1 MKKTF
6 KQYMEEAKKQ
16 PQSGIPPLD
25 PRYGTPQDPRLDI
38 HSDEAYKQSGSG
50 TGIFRAGMG
59 HSPYIYGASNLP
71 QVPTEKPEKP
81 KKRNSQRLIKQ
92 SETPLDPVQPTKT
105 FQEIGDKFDITRT
118 RAEQIAKTALAKL
131 AAGLAAQNDFRPSD
145 FTQEIRDPT
154 PEERAAMIARGEQ
167 IKRGEAQ
174 FAKNTATRAH
184 RGTLSG
190 GEQHRQRRL
199 KGQ

>member
-16 PQSGIPPLD
+16 PKSGIPPLD
-25 PRYGTPQDPRLDI
+25 KRYGTPQDPRLDI

-50 TGIFRAGMG
+50 TGIFAAGMG
-59 HSPYIYGASNLP
+59 HSPYIYGARNLP

-81 KKRNSQRLIKQ
+81 KKTNSQRLIKQ
-92 SETPLDPVQPTKT
+92 SETPLDPVQPTMT
-105 FQEIGDKFDITRT
+105 FQEIGDKFNLTNKRVQ
-118 RAEQIAKTALAKL
+118 QIAKTALQKL
-131 AAGLAAQNDFRPSD
+131 AAGLLQNKFKPSD
-145 FTQEIRDPT
+145 FTPEIRDPT
-154 PEERAAMIARGEQ
+154 PEESAAMIARGAE

-174 FAKNTATRAH
+174 FAKNTATRA
-184 RGTLSG
+184 RSGKLSG

-199 KGQ
+199 EGQ